1 MNTLTV
7 KIPAQL
13 ERELR
18 LLSAREHRPR
28 SEVVR
33 QAIQE
38 YISSRAPTLAPAS
51 ALELAGDLV
60 GCFTGGPADLASNPR
75 HLDGFGQV

>member
-7 KIPAQL
+7 KIPSQL

-18 LLSAREHRPR
+18 QLSAREHRPR

-38 YISSRAPTLAPAS
+38 YISNHTPSAPPAS
-51 ALELAGDLV
+51 ALEQAGDLV
-60 GCFTGGPADLASNPR
+60 GCFTGGPTDLASNPR
-75 HLDGFGQV
+75 HLDGFGRV